1 MRHLVALMIAL
12 LVPAAAVAKAGCA
25 EDREK
30 FCKEVIEAKGK
41 VGACLNEHKAELSE
55 ACKAKLEAKAKDK
68 EAKAKEKNAQD
79 SAKMG
84 EGEGT
89 HTAPRLL
96 AGRAIPVRSISPSRE
111 MSRATMRQNHEVR
124 IAHDSSRNRLT
135 FDSAVVRQTMVCR
148 HPDCFGLQLLD
159 CYLSLI
165 PSQLLFKSSPGLS
178 EGGSAGSLH
187 SRNQND
193 GRESRH
199 QEKHEPI

>member
-68 EAKAKEKNAQD
+68 EAKAKEKNAKD
-79 SAKMG
+79 LAKMG

-89 HTAPRLL
+89 HTAPNP
-96 AGRAIPVRSISPSRE
+96 GSPPESD
-111 MSRATMRQNHEVR
+111 TNKVDQPNV
-124 IAHDSSRNRLT
+124 
-135 FDSAVVRQTMVCR
+135 
-148 HPDCFGLQLLD
+148 
-159 CYLSLI
+159 
-165 PSQLLFKSSPGLS
+165 PS
-178 EGGSAGSLH
+178 
-187 SRNQND
+187 ND
-193 GRESRH
+193 TT
-199 QEKHEPI
+199 KP